1 MDWTAQIDGYC
12 ERLGPGL
19 LAEPV
24 NLLTNAAFLIAAA
37 VMWRRTGPARDALA
51 VALITVLA
59 AIGIGSALF
68 HSLATRWAALADV
81 LPILI
86 FILIYLYASNRD
98 FLRLGRGWSLALT
111 AAFLP
116 YAAAL
121 APLFGM
127 IPGLGGSA
135 SYAPVALLILIY
147 AAILWRRAPATAR
160 GLSLGAGLLILSL
173 GFRTL
178 DAPICMALPLGTH
191 FLWHILNGIMLGWMI
206 EVRRRH
212 IEGR

>member
-212 IEGR
+212 IAGR